1 MCAMLWAASKSTRP
15 FSAFSPSSSPY
26 YAATCILALRRSVF
40 AAQLELLDA
49 QIGPVV
55 AELERVGE
63 LENRL
68 IFVTADNRAS
78 GEDGLARTFNDT

>member
-1 MCAMLWAASKSTRP
+1 
-15 FSAFSPSSSPY
+15 
-26 YAATCILALRRSVF
+26 V
-40 AAQLELLDA
+40 DA